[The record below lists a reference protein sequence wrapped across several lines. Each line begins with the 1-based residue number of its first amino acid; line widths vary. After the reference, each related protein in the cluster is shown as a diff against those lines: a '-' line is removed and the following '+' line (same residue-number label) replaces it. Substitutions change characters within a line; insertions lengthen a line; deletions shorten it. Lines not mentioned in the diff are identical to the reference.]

1 MIWGIELKS
10 ESHALNLWVWFSL
23 FTLPIGHASRKPR
36 AQRDYYLSGCP
47 RQWDSPKISI
57 DLVFQKKIYQERNGQ
72 DSFQSLTLI
81 EFGLKIWLQSSSKHR
96 WDFYL
101 CHLCTSCRRNWTTH
115 ARYSSEVR
123 TAEISKSGRK
133 IWSSW
138 QIFGY
143 MQANKSYFIHLDP
156 STQSAI
162 LSKQLVSMFEI
173 IGMADKNLMKS
184 QKIFF

>member
-23 FTLPIGHASRKPR
+23 FTLPIGHAPRKPR
-36 AQRDYYLSGCP
+36 ASETIDE
-47 RQWDSPKISI
+47 WDSPKISI
-57 DLVFQKKIYQERNGQ
+57 DLIFQKKIYQERNGQ

-81 EFGLKIWLQSSSKHR
+81 VFGMKIWLQSSSKHR